1 MKEQILQ
8 IVLKNKENKE
18 DIVKIR
24 LVENSKANVA
34 KILKKIGTQTYQ
46 IKKIRIKD
54 HRVIDVLRVQ
64 KLNRKV
70 LRFITDE
77 EAFELDLRKS
87 KNQLLERIMKVFTI
101 KNECFLLKEK
111 VKNFKEGLIGVV
123 INSEL
128 FIKEDP
134 KIDNLYMNLIVWK
147 GLRRS
152 INIQGILIKDHDNIK
167 VELISELGVKVKD
180 NTKYLVFSNRYN
192 KFPFFVDNKDQL
204 TKTLSFS
211 WEYIFGQITD
221 KIK

>member
-167 VELISELGVKVKD
+167 VELISEIGVKVKD

>member
-1 MKEQILQ
+1 
-8 IVLKNKENKE
+8 
-18 DIVKIR
+18 
-24 LVENSKANVA
+24 
-34 KILKKIGTQTYQ
+34 
-46 IKKIRIKD
+46 
-54 HRVIDVLRVQ
+54 
-64 KLNRKV
+64 
-70 LRFITDE
+70 
-77 EAFELDLRKS
+77 
-87 KNQLLERIMKVFTI
+87 MKVFTI

>member
-64 KLNRKV
+64 KLNQKV

>member
-123 INSEL
+123 IHSEL
-128 FIKEDP
+128 FIQEDP

>member
-64 KLNRKV
+64 KLNQKV

-128 FIKEDP
+128 FIREDKE
-134 KIDNLYMNLIVWK
+134 IDNLYMNVIVWK
-147 GLRRS
+147 GLKQRIS
-152 INIQGILIKDHDNIK
+152 IQGILIKDHYNNIN
-167 VELISELGVKVKD
+167 VELISGLGVRLEP
-180 NTKYLVFSNRYN
+180 NRKYLVFHN
-192 KFPFFVDNKDQL
+192 KSSKFEFLVNDKL
-204 TKTLSFS
+204 TKNLSLT
-211 WEYIFGQITD
+211 WEYLFGYL
-221 KIK
+221 K

>member
-1 MKEQILQ
+1 
-8 IVLKNKENKE
+8 
-18 DIVKIR
+18 
-24 LVENSKANVA
+24 
-34 KILKKIGTQTYQ
+34 
-46 IKKIRIKD
+46 
-54 HRVIDVLRVQ
+54 
-64 KLNRKV
+64 
-70 LRFITDE
+70 
-77 EAFELDLRKS
+77 
-87 KNQLLERIMKVFTI
+87 
-101 KNECFLLKEK
+101 
-111 VKNFKEGLIGVV
+111 
-123 INSEL
+123 
-128 FIKEDP
+128 
-134 KIDNLYMNLIVWK
+134 MNLIVWK

>member
-77 EAFELDLRKS
+77 DAFELDLRKS

>member
-192 KFPFFVDNKDQL
+192 KFPFSVDNKDQL